1 MKLTPINSAEAVFE
15 AFHDPQIS
23 ELSQWSVTGDGV
35 PGFKFWQNWIWVQWA
50 WEKPAPDGRLVR
62 FHRTYDLDCSAYDRL
77 IFCTA
82 MPEGGYFEIRA
93 ETDAGPR
100 TRRGEPM
107 GATKREE
114 WLPLDGAQR
123 ITALTIE
130 AHFPPGGAGN
140 GWIYWMAL
148 QSTARLPAHLA
159 QWAGYDE
166 RWEKYLQPES
176 FEPTFKPTHGLLLTA
191 AELDS
196 VRARFAATSMADAM
210 RDAAADAR
218 AIRPESL
225 IGENVYF
232 WNSNSLRRERDHG
245 KVITIHGANAAQA
258 GMLLKDKAL
267 CRLAARFALSLA
279 HSGKWDDSF
288 ICNMPGSTWEQRGFV
303 QSVCVFE
310 TALILDLCGEW
321 FTEVGRQLILRRIAE
336 EGIGN
341 MNFGVWWWEYIFHC
355 NQVAWFAPGRIL
367 GYLLLEQTMPARH
380 ENYPRPVPSRVA
392 PYTELAVNDL
402 LENLNRCLQPDGGY
416 VEGPT
421 YFTWVARQAFV
432 ALHLYA
438 RARGKSLQ
446 ELMPAQMKKTSLL
459 AEMLYSTNDGQDA
472 ILICDAMYIFP
483 EALAYLAAFMPDSH
497 WVTMYHKQ
505 VNRPGAGAA
514 PSLLAMSL
522 ADSIP
527 AQGPALRAFVDMPDT
542 GMMCSVRQLQ
552 QETVKLF
559 LMGNKAGA
567 GHTHED
573 KGNFVLEFAGDSFAL
588 DFGVVDYSNPLVEE
602 LKTAQRHNMLTPW
615 SAGLRPHPVNPIKSD
630 IRAQGRGDATSFH
643 ATMDATAG
651 WEGWYK
657 KWVRTWDSPTPD
669 TLVIT
674 DEWAVEKGEGVIFHW
689 TTPLPM
695 RREGDK
701 VIIEGRRGTVEI
713 TITTGTEAIIEQLPL
728 INAGRRAIDQQ
739 RREIVRFS
747 LGHADTQPRLTL
759 RQRGTSGTLRVA
771 VKLRLKAN
779 PV

>member
-23 ELSQWSVTGDGV
+23 ELSQWSVTGEGV

-148 QSTARLPAHLA
+148 QCTARLPAHLA

-542 GMMCSVRQLQ
+542 GMMCCVRQLQ

-713 TITTGTEAIIEQLPL
+713 TIPTGTEAIIEQLPL

-739 RREIVRFS
+739 RREIVRFG

-771 VKLRLKAN
+771 VKLRVRAN
-779 PV
+779 PA